1 MQTDLAGDCLVEVE
15 KVVEVVQA
23 QPGADEEAEH
33 SEGQLMQLVQQ
44 VVMLEVAEEELP
56 VLMLR
61 EVEGLMDAT
70 DYCVQM
76 HSGQLGR
83 L

>member
-44 VVMLEVAEEELP
+44 VVMLEVAEEEL
-56 VLMLR
+56 R
-61 EVEGLMDAT
+61 QTGEVAG
-70 DYCVQM
+70 V
-76 HSGQLGR
+76 
-83 L
+83 